1 MTNPSAKEQYMLELI
16 NRMRMN
22 PDAEYDLLVN
32 STNEDI
38 QTGLSIVDLDVLK
51 SQWNQLKPV
60 QPLAWSNQL
69 HLSAVNHTQ
78 LMIDNNAQK
87 HNFPGEPSIS
97 ERIANTGYEATT
109 QTENIYAFGSSVL
122 ESHAAFAIDW
132 GDDDNN
138 LDNGKGTGIQNPPAH
153 RNAIMSN
160 EYREV
165 GIGILR
171 EDTSGTKVNKLFT
184 TQHFANSKELSET
197 NTSWLLG
204 TVFRDV
210 DNDDFYSVGE
220 GLEDITVQIR
230 GISDSSFTTSIQT
243 LSAGGYQTLL
253 SSGVYQVDFIRD
265 NNTLKSET
273 VTIGSNAIL

>member
-1 MTNPSAKEQYMLELI
+1 MMNNPSAKEQYMLELI

-138 LDNGKGTGIQNPPAH
+138 LGNGKGTGIQNPPSH
-153 RNAIMSN
+153 RDAIMSN

-171 EDTSGTKVNKLFT
+171 EDTSGTKVSKLFT

-204 TVFRDV
+204 TVFRDI
-210 DNDDFYSVGE
+210 DNDDFYSV
-220 GLEDITVQIR
+220 
-230 GISDSSFTTSIQT
+230 
-243 LSAGGYQTLL
+243 
-253 SSGVYQVDFIRD
+253 
-265 NNTLKSET
+265 
-273 VTIGSNAIL
+273 